1 MLHLTNQRVYQ
12 ELVYG
17 IEVLKTMATDAL
29 ILSLP
34 SPHAVFM
41 QFFLIL
47 FPYCLGAWIWLTRY
61 QHCNIDILWRAK
73 HIFIIQQGLVAT
85 LLGAL
90 SSPLQFSLP
99 QTCSPSGK
107 WPRKWKT
114 DMIFSLSEGK
124 IRLWSFTTTDHIQD
138 AVKFEIGKLTGLGL
152 ISWSDCLSHEPSL
165 VALAPTSLS
174 SLCGRASG
182 LV

>member
-1 MLHLTNQRVYQ
+1 
-12 ELVYG
+12 
-17 IEVLKTMATDAL
+17 MATDAL

-41 QFFLIL
+41 RFFLIL

-61 QHCNIDILWRAK
+61 QHCNIDILWQAK
-73 HIFIIQQGLVAT
+73 HTFIIQQGLVAT

-90 SSPLQFSLP
+90 SSPPVLP
-99 QTCSPSGK
+99 ASNFLSFGQMTK
-107 WPRKWKT
+107 KVET

-152 ISWSDCLSHEPSL
+152 IS
-165 VALAPTSLS
+165 
-174 SLCGRASG
+174 
-182 LV
+182 